1 MGKNDFRFSMNLR
14 VRWSECDAQG
24 IVFNGAYQNY
34 LEVAQAEY
42 YRNLGIRLYGEISRK
57 HFDTAT
63 VKITL
68 EFIAPAK
75 IDDVLTIHC
84 RVDRIGN
91 TSMDVVYEIFMD
103 GTDDLVHR
111 AKVVQVNYN
120 ADSESARRVPDG
132 LRTIIETFESTGV
145 VRPLADFHD
154 LRGLMLS

>member
-1 MGKNDFRFSMNLR
+1 MSKNDFRFSMSLR

-68 EFIAPAK
+68 EFITPA
-75 IDDVLTIHC
+75 
-84 RVDRIGN
+84 
-91 TSMDVVYEIFMD
+91 
-103 GTDDLVHR
+103 
-111 AKVVQVNYN
+111 
-120 ADSESARRVPDG
+120 
-132 LRTIIETFESTGV
+132 II
-145 VRPLADFHD
+145 
-154 LRGLMLS
+154 

>member
-1 MGKNDFRFSMNLR
+1 MGKNDFRFSMSLR

-68 EFIAPAK
+68 EFITPAK
-75 IDDVLTIHC
+75 IDDMLTLSLIH
-84 RVDRIGN
+84 I
-91 TSMDVVYEIFMD
+91 
-103 GTDDLVHR
+103 
-111 AKVVQVNYN
+111 
-120 ADSESARRVPDG
+120 
-132 LRTIIETFESTGV
+132 
-145 VRPLADFHD
+145 
-154 LRGLMLS
+154 